1 VCLAI
6 IANKKPNMPGFS
18 LITHQGKEILYVDYT
33 GMTKEEV
40 LQTMDDATAFA
51 LKENRPLLRLSNMT
65 GVFGVKEVLEKAQ
78 HSGKVTNHL
87 TIKRAAVGITGAKKV
102 LLNAYNRV
110 SGNSTKVF
118 DTVEKAKDWLV
129 K

>member
-1 VCLAI
+1 
-6 IANKKPNMPGFS
+6 MPGFS
-18 LITHQGKEILYVDYT
+18 LIKHKGKEILYVDYT
-33 GMTKEEV
+33 GMTTEEI
-40 LQTMDDATAFA
+40 LKTMDEATAFA

-65 GVFGVKEVLEKAQ
+65 NIYAVKEVLQKAQ
-78 HSGKVTNHL
+78 ESGKVTNHL

-118 DTVEKAKDWLV
+118 DSVEDAKDWLV
-129 K
+129 I